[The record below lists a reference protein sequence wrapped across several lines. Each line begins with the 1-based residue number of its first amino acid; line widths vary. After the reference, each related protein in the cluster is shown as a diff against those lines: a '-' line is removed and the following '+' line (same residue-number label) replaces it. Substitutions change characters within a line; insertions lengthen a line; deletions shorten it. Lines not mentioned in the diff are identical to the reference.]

1 MKHWFWVALLF
12 SQFAWGQTAVIV
24 PKNSTLTDSLRK
36 LEWFGE
42 AKLGIFIHWG
52 IYAVDGVDESWAFYN
67 RKMPYLTY
75 MDQIKRFTAS
85 KYQPKNWADLIEESG
100 AKYAVITTKH
110 HDGVALWDTKQNAWS
125 IPQSAPA
132 RRDVLTPLVWSLKDK
147 GIKVGTYFSL
157 IDWSHKDYPAVT
169 KDSIRYKLTD
179 DTLRWNRFVQ
189 FNHAQIKEVN
199 DAYHPDLFWFDGDWE
214 HSAAEWKAAEIR
226 NSILKTNPSCIINAR
241 LAGYG
246 DYGTPEQHVPIQ
258 RPKDPFWELCM
269 TMNKNWGYQ
278 PTDTVYKST
287 FELISIFAD
296 CISMGGNLLLD
307 IGPKENGEIP
317 EEQVKR
323 LKELGRWTKKHAE
336 AIHGSKA
343 GLPHGHFYG
352 PSTLSKDS
360 TVLYLFVPGKGE
372 GPFQVKGIK
381 NQVKSVEVL
390 GQQTKGL
397 AKLVGKISWS
407 SVPGVWY
414 FSIPK
419 GSLDSEMTVLKVVL
433 DGKLQLYRG
442 QGGFE

>member
-1 MKHWFWVALLF
+1 MKNWIWLGLFMSHFAL
-12 SQFAWGQTAVIV
+12 GQTAVMI
-24 PKNSTLTDSLRK
+24 PQNQTLSDSLKK
-36 LEWFGE
+36 LQWFGE

-67 RKMPYLTY
+67 RKVPYLKY

-85 KYQPKNWADLIEESG
+85 KYQPHDWAKIIEQTG

-125 IPQSAPA
+125 IPKSSPA
-132 RRDVLTPLVWSLKDK
+132 KRDVLTPLVWSLKEK

-157 IDWSHKDYPAVT
+157 IDWSHEDYPAVC
-169 KDSIRYKLTD
+169 KDSVRYKISD

-189 FNHAQIKEVN
+189 FTHAQIKEVN
-199 DAYHPDLFWFDGDWE
+199 EAYHPDLFWFDGDWE
-214 HSAAEWKAAEIR
+214 HSAKEWKAAEIR
-226 NSILKTNPSCIINAR
+226 HSILKTNPNCIINAR

-246 DYGTPEQHVPIQ
+246 DYGTPEQHVPIL

-287 FELISIFAD
+287 YELISIFAD

-317 EEQVKR
+317 EEQIRR
-323 LKELGRWTKKHAE
+323 LKELGRWTKQHAE
-336 AIHGSKA
+336 AIYGTKA
-343 GLPHGHFYG
+343 GLPWGHYYG
-352 PSTLSKDS
+352 PSTLSADS
-360 TVLYLFVPGKGE
+360 TVLYLFVSGKGE

-390 GQQTKGL
+390 GNQSKGL

-419 GSLDSEMTVLKVVL
+419 NSLDSEMTVLKVVL
-433 DGKLQLYRG
+433 EGKLQLYRG